1 MKYFK
6 RLLTTK
12 PPSKERLLDIALIL
26 SIIPHLFVM
35 KFFMLLYIVIA
46 IVFIYKKSSKKY
58 LLMTAGLL
66 LITLSFFTSYNFSDF
81 SRMQFFVSLISSL
94 LIFAI
99 TLQKLTSEVNVY
111 LKVSP
116 ILLMVLSFFF
126 FNSILM
132 LIYSITT
139 LYLFTLLYVWSKMKA
154 ELVNA
159 IAFTAKLFIAAIP
172 LVTILFLVFPRI
184 SIEKSE
190 FGFRADKY
198 VDSGYDGEM
207 RVSSNAI
214 NLSNKIIMEVLFQ
227 DANVTNSQL
236 YFRGS
241 TLSKQKGLEW
251 LKDTSSN
258 AKDVLSQAK
267 NVKEY
272 EASVYPHAKNWVYSL
287 DMPLLAPKKTKLKSD
302 YTISSDKPL
311 YEKKKFILKSAI
323 EYKLF
328 SSNLNSALVVDVK
341 KSPRVYR
348 RLKTLRENNVSAKEK
363 AYELLAFFKK
373 QNIAYTLKPT
383 NTDLDN
389 FTDSFLLDS
398 KNGYCVH
405 FASAFAST
413 ARMIGVPSRVV
424 TGFKADKK
432 NMINNYLLVKSSDAH
447 AWVELYFKKDG
458 WLRFDPTSTASSNL
472 SELAFE
478 RSKNILGNSYLTKVN
493 HYFLYTKYVIN
504 NWILDYNRT
513 KQLAILDK
521 LLNDTLY
528 LLKFVFA
535 LLLLIAITTLVFI
548 SVKTNRCKDKIV
560 CETQKLFKAFKKHGV
575 VKKKNESMQEFL
587 AQTQASLGVDLN
599 ELNRLYHQ
607 LKYKENF
614 DETLFLEFKKELKRL
629 TRKVVT
635 KESA

>member
-1 MKYFK
+1 MKYF
-6 RLLTTK
+6 RQLLTTK
-12 PPSKERLLDIALIL
+12 PPSNERLLDIALIL
-26 SIIPHLFVM
+26 SIVPHLFVM
-35 KFFMLLYIVIA
+35 KFFMLLYIVMA

-58 LLMTAGLL
+58 LLMTMGLL

-99 TLQKLTSEVNVY
+99 TLQKLTNEVNIY

-126 FNSILM
+126 FNSIVM
-132 LIYSITT
+132 LFYAITT
-139 LYLFTLLYVWSKMKA
+139 LYLFTLLYIWSKMDTQ
-154 ELVNA
+154 LINA
-159 IAFTAKLFIAAIP
+159 ISFTAKLFIAALP
-172 LVTILFLVFPRI
+172 LVSILFLVFPRI

-198 VDSGYDGEM
+198 IDSGYDGKM

-214 NLSNKIIMEVLFQ
+214 NLSNKIIMEVLFK
-227 DANVTNSQL
+227 DANISDSQL

-251 LKDTSSN
+251 VKERSPN
-258 AKDVLSQAK
+258 AKDILSQAK
-267 NVKEY
+267 NIKEY
-272 EASVYPHAKNWVYSL
+272 EATIYPHAKNWVYSL
-287 DMPLLAPKKTKLKSD
+287 DMPLTLPSKTKRNDD
-302 YTISSDKPL
+302 YTLRSDKPL
-311 YEKKKFILKSAI
+311 YEKKKFILKSAL
-323 EYKLF
+323 EYKLY
-328 SSNLNSALVVDVK
+328 SKDLKSTLAVDEE
-341 KSPRVYR
+341 KSPRVYTL
-348 RLKTLRENNVSAKEK
+348 LKDLRENDISKKKK

-373 QNIAYTLKPT
+373 QNIAYTLQPT
-383 NTDLDN
+383 ATDLEN

-413 ARMIGVPSRVV
+413 ARMVGIPSRVV

-447 AWVELYFKKDG
+447 AWVELYFRKDG
-458 WLRFDPTSTASSNL
+458 WLRFDPTSTAISNL

-478 RSKNILGNSYLTKVN
+478 QSKNILGNSYLTKVN
-493 HYFLYTKYVIN
+493 HYFLYTKYIIN
-504 NWILDYNRT
+504 NWVLDYNRT

-528 LLKFVFA
+528 LLKFVLA
-535 LLLLIAITTLVFI
+535 LLLLIAITVVIFI
-548 SVKTNRCKDKIV
+548 SIKTNRCNDKIV
-560 CETQKLFKAFKKHGV
+560 CKMQKLFKLFKKHGA
-575 VKKKNESMQEFL
+575 VKKKHESMHEFL
-587 AQTQASLGVDLN
+587 IQTQASLGVDLH
-599 ELNRLYHQ
+599 ELNRLYHL
-607 LKYKENF
+607 LKYKESF
-614 DETLFLEFKKELKRL
+614 DEALFLEFQKELHKVYKRCI
-629 TRKVVT
+629 K
-635 KESA
+635 S